1 MSANEG
7 MENELAE
14 RIDALLPQ
22 TQCTRCG
29 YPDCKSY
36 AEALAQDEA
45 DINQCPPGGEQGIAR
60 LAALLDKKPKPLNP
74 ANGVEKPR
82 QVAIIDEKW
91 CIGCTLCIQ
100 ACPVDAIAGAPKY
113 MHTVITELCTGCD
126 LCVAPCPVDCIA
138 MVPAVGEDRDWT
150 QPRADEARRR
160 YRKRN
165 TRLAAEREEHARRVE
180 ESRRHLAPDD
190 RKRALIQAA
199 MERASERLKAAQ
211 RADAGAARKENT

>member
-1 MSANEG
+1 
-7 MENELAE
+7 
-14 RIDALLPQ
+14 
-22 TQCTRCG
+22 
-29 YPDCKSY
+29 
-36 AEALAQDEA
+36 
-45 DINQCPPGGEQGIAR
+45 
-60 LAALLDKKPKPLNP
+60 
-74 ANGVEKPR
+74 
-82 QVAIIDEKW
+82 
-91 CIGCTLCIQ
+91 
-100 ACPVDAIAGAPKY
+100 
-113 MHTVITELCTGCD
+113 
-126 LCVAPCPVDCIA
+126 